1 MLDFDHTWYNNL
13 PTIQGAS
20 EAFTDR
26 PQWFKK
32 IAPLMAREE
41 YKDYALTLV
50 HQHVKLEQGER
61 MVATGLITQPEG
73 VPDKEHPNV
82 IPSAWTAEGK
92 PFEWLRVATPEDL
105 LPPPPAELVKEF
117 RAIVAEDSAIS
128 RVLGLALRPGHLSEE
143 YVWCERIEHS
153 LRQQVYSEKERSKCS
168 ASLYESCWIPK
179 RTGSTEMD
187 IVMAY
192 CCTCPST
199 WH

>member
-20 EAFTDR
+20 ETFTDR
-26 PQWFKK
+26 PQWLMK
-32 IAPLMAREE
+32 IASLMAREE
-41 YKDYALTLV
+41 YKAYGLTLV

-61 MVATGLITQPEG
+61 MVATGLVTQPES

-82 IPSAWTAEGK
+82 IPSAWTAEGR

-105 LPPPPAELVKEF
+105 MPPPPAELIKDLG
-117 RAIVAEDSAIS
+117 AILAEDTAIR

-143 YVWCERIEHS
+143 YVWWESIEHS
-153 LRQQVYSEKERSKCS
+153 LRQHVISEKERSKLS
-168 ASLYESCWIPK
+168 ASDYETCWIPK
-179 RTGSTEMD
+179 RTGPTEMD
-187 IVMAY
+187 IVMA
-192 CCTCPST
+192 CCGLCR